1 MKKKLTEMAV
11 GKLNPEAGK
20 RLEVFDTLTPG
31 LALRVTEAGKKSW
44 SVMYR
49 VAGRD
54 DDGNRG
60 ALRRMRP
67 ISAGTFDRRYCNI
80 ADIQSNN
87 YDVIAFK
94 NVTHKALIVATIEPF
109 E

>member
-31 LALRVTEAGKKSW
+31 VALRVTEAGKKSW

-49 VAGRD
+49 VAGWGD
-54 DDGNRG
+54 GGNRG
-60 ALRRMRP
+60 ALRRMTLGAYP
-67 ISAGTFDRRYCNI
+67 LIDL
-80 ADIQSNN
+80 
-87 YDVIAFK
+87 
-94 NVTHKALIVATIEPF
+94 KAARDKARAAIDLSYA
-109 E
+109 